1 MLIDKYIEELTKLR
15 QAHGPDLEVVNTNDL
30 GMLKKAPLP
39 RIGWRNKNQPR
50 CVFVPGSDRDANRG
64 EKVVR
69 V

>member
-15 QAHGPDLEVVNTNDL
+15 QAHGPGLEVMRASTTGVAV
-30 GMLKKAPLP
+30 KSPLP
-39 RIGWRNKNQPR
+39 RIGYRHKRNR
-50 CVFVPGSDRDANRG
+50 ARFWSDDSLDKDKG

>member
-15 QAHGPDLEVVNTNDL
+15 QAHGPDLEVMRISAS
-30 GMLKKAPLP
+30 GFISKAPLP
-39 RIGWRNKNQPR
+39 RMAYRHQKLR
-50 CVFVPGSDRDANRG
+50 TSFHEAHHYDSDRG